1 VEIEDT
7 PLNDPV
13 EAFSLANTWGD
24 LDNDGD
30 LDVLVSVARGSTS
43 DNGFNRLYINE
54 GDGTF
59 SQSADSGPLTETQES
74 TSGATLGDFDNDGDL
89 DVATTSPSQSTPNL
103 RLYQNN
109 TDNGNGWLKLNL
121 RGTAS
126 NWSGIGAK
134 VRATAMIGDE
144 TITQF
149 REVSAQNTFGGQNA
163 LTVHFGLG
171 DAASVDVLEITWPSG
186 AVDTFEDV
194 PPNAFFEAT
203 EGEGLIAVSNEL
215 TSAAT
220 PETLGLT
227 AAYPNP
233 FAETATIRYTV
244 PAGPVRLVIFDV
256 LGRRVRTLA
265 DRVHSTGTH
274 TITWDGTDER
284 GRALSAGVYLYRLEA
299 GSETLSRSLTLL
311 R

>member
-1 VEIEDT
+1 
-7 PLNDPV
+7 
-13 EAFSLANTWGD
+13 
-24 LDNDGD
+24 
-30 LDVLVSVARGSTS
+30 
-43 DNGFNRLYINE
+43 
-54 GDGTF
+54 
-59 SQSADSGPLTETQES
+59 
-74 TSGATLGDFDNDGDL
+74 
-89 DVATTSPSQSTPNL
+89 
-103 RLYQNN
+103 
-109 TDNGNGWLKLNL
+109 
-121 RGTAS
+121 
-126 NWSGIGAK
+126 
-134 VRATAMIGDE
+134 MIGDE

-186 AVDTFEDV
+186 TVDTFEDV

-265 DRVHSTGTH
+265 DRVHSAGTH
-274 TITWDGTDER
+274 TITWDGTDGN